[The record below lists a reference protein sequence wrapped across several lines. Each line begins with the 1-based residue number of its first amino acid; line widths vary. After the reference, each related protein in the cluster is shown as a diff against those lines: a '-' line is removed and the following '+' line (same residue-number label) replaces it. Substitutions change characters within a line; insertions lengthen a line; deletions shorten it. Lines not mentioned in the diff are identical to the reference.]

1 MSEQNISSD
10 YPFES
15 RYVEVAGSRLH
26 YIDEGSGDPVL
37 FLHGN
42 PTWSYL
48 WRNIVPHVS
57 PRSRAIA
64 VDLIGMGKSDKPEIE
79 YRFFDHVKYIEGFI
93 EALELRNIV
102 FVLHDWGSALGL
114 HYASRHE
121 NNVKGLALMES
132 ILAPVSSWSDFPQ
145 EFVEIFKAFRAPDI
159 GWDLIVNQNKF
170 VEQILPGAI
179 VRQLSSEEMKRYREP
194 FADPASRKPVWRWPN
209 EIPIEGV
216 PADVATAVAETNQ
229 WLQRSRLP
237 KLLFHAKPG
246 AIMPPEL
253 VRWCEASLEKLRT
266 VDLGRGIHFLQED
279 HPQRIGQEL
288 ARWIAE
294 L

>member
-179 VRQLSSEEMKRYREP
+179 VRQLSAEEMKRYREP